1 VKILDKYLLKTFLIT
16 FTTVFVIL
24 FFIFILQTI
33 WLFIAELAG
42 KDLDIGL
49 VIKFLLFS
57 MPRIIPLVLP
67 LSVLLSS
74 IMTFGNL
81 AENYEFAAMK
91 SSGISLQRAM
101 RGLIIFILFLSV
113 VAFFFANNVIPYAEY
128 KFINFRKNIA
138 QLKPA
143 MAITEGQFSDVGFY
157 NIKVN
162 KKSGENGNKLTG
174 ITIHKKSVN
183 GEGSKTV
190 IKAKKGELI
199 SSENSSVLQM
209 VLNDGNYYED
219 ITPKRF
225 TDRNKIP
232 FAKSSFKKYTINI
245 DLSQLN
251 NVDVDKEKVENTN
264 TMLTV
269 NELNYTL
276 DSLNKNFKTEVA
288 SYSENISARTIIENK
303 TFNDLANKELVK
315 KRKTLPSDILSLY
328 DNKKKSEIL
337 RTASSNLS
345 SIGYSIEGSQSNL
358 QAKQK
363 NINNHL
369 LAFYDKFVI
378 AFACFMMFFIG
389 APLGAIIRKG
399 GLGLPIIFAVLIF
412 ITFHFINTFGKR
424 FAQENGMTPF
434 LGSWMSSIILS
445 PLAILLTYRATNDI
459 GLINIDVI
467 LEPIQKLLQKLLQKF
482 IPNKKTTT

>member
-1 VKILDKYLLKTFLIT
+1 MKILDKYLLKTFLIT

-42 KDLDIGL
+42 KDLDVGL

-67 LSVLLSS
+67 LSILLSS

-101 RGLIIFILFLSV
+101 RSLTLFIVVLSI
-113 VAFFFANNVIPYAEY
+113 VAFFFANNVIPFAEY

-143 MAITEGQFSDVGFY
+143 MAITEGQFSDVGYY

-174 ITIHKKSVN
+174 ITIHKKSMN
-183 GEGSKTV
+183 GDGSKTV

-219 ITPKRF
+219 ITPKNYS
-225 TDRNKIP
+225 DRNKIP

-245 DLSQLN
+245 DLSYLN
-251 NVDVDKEKVENTN
+251 NVDVDNEKVNNTN

-288 SYSENISARTIIENK
+288 SYSENISLRTTIENK
-303 TFNDLANKELVK
+303 TFNDLANKELVR
-315 KRKTLPSDILSLY
+315 KRKTLPADILSLF

-337 RTASSNLS
+337 KTASSNLS
-345 SIGYSIEGSQSNL
+345 SIGYSIDGSRTNL

-434 LGSWMSSIILS
+434 LGSWMSSIILT

-459 GLINIDVI
+459 GLINMDVV
-467 LEPIQKLLQKLLQKF
+467 LAPVQKLLQKF